1 MVLTEEQINYLDDL
15 IFEEQIYSYEELV
28 KRIGGPRP
36 PIRKAIRQLKGV
48 VGYETCPQCK
58 RDIVVTIF
66 NRNQKF
72 CCKDHKKKYFN
83 THRKKTKLTI
93 CKNCGKEF
101 YQYSFRNNVYC
112 SCSCAAEHR
121 EMAKENKKHPK
132 SDVGQLVQLRV
143 RIVLK

>member
-1 MVLTEEQINYLDDL
+1 MAVTPLTEEQINYLDDL
-15 IFEEQIYSYEELV
+15 IFEEVIYSYEELV

-48 VGYETCPQCK
+48 VGFATCPQCK

-72 CCKDHKKKYFN
+72 CCIEHKKKYFN

-121 EMAKENKKHPK
+121 EMVKREQKEPKK
-132 SDVGQLVQLRV
+132 
-143 RIVLK
+143 